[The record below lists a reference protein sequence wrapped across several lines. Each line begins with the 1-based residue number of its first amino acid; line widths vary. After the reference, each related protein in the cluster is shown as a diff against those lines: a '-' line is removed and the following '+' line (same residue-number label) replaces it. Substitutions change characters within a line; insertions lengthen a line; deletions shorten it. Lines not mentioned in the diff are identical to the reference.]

1 MKDRIREMYTKKTM
15 SPEDAVKI
23 VKSGDTVFLGITSST
38 ADALCD
44 ALEKRADQLEEVTLT
59 SSHALGS
66 STLVSKLDKRAFRV
80 VSCFL
85 GPWERA
91 AARMGSVDYTS
102 IHLSQI
108 DIWCSQVVPP
118 DVAFLEVSPPDEEGY
133 MSYGS
138 SGVSFFDHIRESAKI
153 IIVQI
158 NKNAPWVYG
167 DRNKIHISQVDIVTE
182 ADRPL
187 PTIDQNN
194 ADEAVQTISSHII
207 DQIPDGA
214 CIQLGLGNVSSTV
227 GLGLGNKNDLGIHSE
242 LMTDSLMHLM
252 KSGVVTNR
260 YKRFK
265 KWKSVTSFAY
275 GTEELYRFIDHN
287 KKMYFLPYTVVNDP
301 VVIAKNDNFISINT
315 AFCIDLYGQVCADN
329 LAGKQFS
336 GTGGQVDFVRGAQM
350 SKGGKSFMAVTS
362 TNTNKRGERQSKIV
376 SQLPKG
382 SLVTTTRSDVQYVV
396 TEYGCV
402 DLKPLT
408 MGDRARALISLAHPD
423 YREQLKEEAKALGIL
438 S

>member
-1 MKDRIREMYTKKTM
+1 MEERIRELFREKTM
-15 SPEDAVKI
+15 TPESAVKV

-44 ALEKRADQLEEVTLT
+44 ALEKRADQLEKVTLT
-59 SSHALGS
+59 TSFAMGS

-80 VSCFL
+80 VSCFM

-91 AARMGSVDYTS
+91 ASRLGSVDYTS

-108 DIWCSQVVPP
+108 DIWCTHTVPP

-133 MSYGS
+133 MSYGA
-138 SGVSFFDHIRESAKI
+138 SGVGFFDYIRETAKI

-158 NKNAPWVYG
+158 NKNSPYVYG
-167 DRNKIHISQVDIVTE
+167 ERNKIHIGQVDIVTE

-187 PTIDQNN
+187 PAIDQNK
-194 ADEAVQTISSHII
+194 ADEAVNTISSHII

-260 YKRFK
+260 CKKFK

-275 GTEELYRFIDHN
+275 GTEELYHFIDHN
-287 KKMYFLPYTVVNDP
+287 KKMCFLPYTVVNDP
-301 VVIAKNDNFISINT
+301 VVMAKNDNFISINT
-315 AFCIDLYGQVCADN
+315 AFCIDLYGQVCADH

-362 TNTNKRGERQSKIV
+362 TNTDRRGERQSKIV
-376 SQLPKG
+376 AELPRG
-382 SLVTTTRSDVQYVV
+382 SLVTTTRSDIQYVV

-402 DLKPLT
+402 NLKPLT

-423 YREQLKEEAKALGIL
+423 YRDQLKEEARAMGIL
-438 S
+438 Y